1 MTAGTV
7 GEDEESSIDKRPKK
21 ARAAVD
27 QTPRA
32 VLNEPSSNPNNRQQ
46 QQQQQVVRINTKITM
61 SSQQLQYRPTTLER
75 AYASHLL
82 QTYFQTPPTPNSD
95 TTPLRVSGRQAVPFL
110 TTSGVERTLLRLL
123 WSVADPEAVGT
134 LVIRNQFHVLL
145 RLVAMA
151 QAHFLPPLTTTAAN
165 NDDGRMTD
173 ADKIEILT
181 NTLRDN
187 SHLVIALPTFSA
199 DTSCPSVAYLLGTFS
214 SVVTA
219 KENSMLDYSNNSGNN
234 IGGNNVDVS
243 SMLTNHDLQYQLWQQ
258 QQQQQQNQQ
267 QQDNSQG
274 GEQNNNMMSV
284 SDAFGSL
291 PEVEDRPLPPLKF
304 DTPTTTPAAA
314 VEDVKSLPLSTVV
327 DNGDVNGEGE
337 LNNDMEEVS
346 DEGFGDFDDSNNP
359 MQTTNEGMGSDDVNP
374 TSSTAAAAAAA
385 VVENDEADFGGFEST
400 PNNYNNDSDVK
411 TESSADDDSN
421 EAENADDAGFGNFSD
436 SFPPPVPAMAEMT
449 LSENNAAQDSVA
461 NTTEQTPEIALGNS
475 VGNTLSI
482 SDAFGSLVNQE
493 DPPIQFGEMNAF
505 EGVAGDA
512 NVVNESDYVEEE
524 DDFGNFGSADTTAA
538 AVPVVEETKGHNN
551 EDFNEGPTA
560 SSAGMSVFDAF
571 GDVEDKPLPLLGG
584 FPSIANETT
593 APNAEEAEI
602 DDDGFGFGSFEATV
616 EAEPSNDDAPGD
628 DNFGTFEGAAVT
640 TTATEE
646 NVDAPVE
653 DSFGTFEDAAE
664 ETADSIDPINDSH
677 VEDSFGTFEGVGGEG
692 DIVEI
697 EENTDSHAEF
707 PAITP
712 DFPSPSQ
719 SDPFGSLPEVENL
732 PLPPLTSPF
741 LEEKKS
747 LEAPKAEEEEDDFGD
762 FDSPGAPD
770 AFLSP
775 HSEVDNSEQMVVS
788 NEDNFGGFES
798 TAVAVENNAEIE
810 SNNDAT
816 ESPDNDASPEITSSE
831 QSFPTPAIDTDS
843 VPFSEEKKSHDDAD
857 IGGVAAASLD
867 EVVGEEPKPSYD
879 LSAFDAFGDIEDA
892 PLPPLNG
899 FAPSANN
906 EIEAAETGDMEVN
919 NDESFGTFGMV
930 ETKPNA
936 DAPADDSFGTFADA
950 AISTVETPN
959 VDTPVEDS
967 FGTFEGVGEE
977 TAEPEPVVDDSF
989 GTFEGVAHE
998 TGQAE
1003 GSVNAPVEDSF
1014 GTFEGVAEETAETR
1028 PTEVE
1033 TLVENSFETFEGVG
1047 GEEETAEK
1055 EQNIALQTQVP
1066 AISFGLPSPS
1076 PSDPFGSLPEV
1087 ENLPLPPLTSPPFV
1101 ERKLEDV
1108 ALEVEENTPDSENDD
1123 FGDFGSVPVDDG
1135 SCDVLHLESKQMD
1148 EDDFGGFES
1157 TTPQVQANED
1167 VFGSATDNTNDNTSS
1182 ARSEVEND
1190 VDDFGDFGEAQVS
1203 APPLDTASMAIDAAE
1218 NANNIVDT
1226 EDDFGDFG
1234 EAQVPAPPLDDFGD
1248 FGEAQVSAPPLDT
1261 ASMDIDA
1268 AANANNTDD
1277 TDDDFGFGD
1286 WGSGDWQGQ
1295 APEGN
1300 ESASALVPDILSGGF
1315 DAFSD
1320 PAPEST
1326 AIAATDEQATPTTPN
1341 GEYDDEFGSFEA
1353 PESGVTQD
1361 EGSEGFVFVENT
1373 EPNSQFDAF
1382 GDFSSPASESFSA
1395 FDSGANEDKIMPPK
1409 LEEDNADGFGDF
1421 SSFDNGA
1428 QQLEEVKEGSQKISL
1443 SRQELIGSEYTNL
1456 MERWATIIFKSSKLQ
1471 NHVLGLAEFVRV
1483 VRCIAATI
1491 ADVFCLSDSIDLQ
1504 ASHLP
1509 EWNDNPIIA
1518 DAITIET
1525 LWSEINSRVIEL
1537 GVLPRPPQLETVVE
1551 IRGRANIATV
1561 QQKTDLCHLTLQPFV
1576 DKPCTQS
1583 SVDWNGHKYMACA
1596 ANLLLHRMS

>member
-1 MTAGTV
+1 
-7 GEDEESSIDKRPKK
+7 
-21 ARAAVD
+21 
-27 QTPRA
+27 
-32 VLNEPSSNPNNRQQ
+32 
-46 QQQQQVVRINTKITM
+46 
-61 SSQQLQYRPTTLER
+61 
-75 AYASHLL
+75 
-82 QTYFQTPPTPNSD
+82 
-95 TTPLRVSGRQAVPFL
+95 VPFL

-165 NDDGRMTD
+165 NNDGRMMTD

-199 DTSCPSVAYLLGTFS
+199 DTSCPSVAYLLGTFP

-219 KENSMLDYSNNSGNN
+219 KENSLLDYSNNTS
-234 IGGNNVDVS
+234 NNVGGDNVDIS
-243 SMLTNHDLQYQLWQQ
+243 SMLTNHDLQYQLW
-258 QQQQQQNQQ
+258 QQQNQQ

-304 DTPTTTPAAA
+304 DTPTTTPAAT
-314 VEDVKSLPLSTVV
+314 VEDIKSLPLSTVV
-327 DNGDVNGEGE
+327 DNGDVTGEGE
-337 LNNDMEEVS
+337 LNNVMEEVS
-346 DEGFGDFDDSNNP
+346 DEGFGDFDDSNNS
-359 MQTTNEGMGSDDVNP
+359 MQTTNEGMGSDVNP
-374 TSSTAAAAAAA
+374 TFSPASAAAA
-385 VVENDEADFGGFEST
+385 VVENDEDDFGGFEST

-411 TESSADDDSN
+411 TESSAEDDSN
-421 EAENADDAGFGNFSD
+421 EAENADSGFGDFSD
-436 SFPPPVPAMAEMT
+436 SFPPPAPAMAEMT
-449 LSENNAAQDSVA
+449 PSENNAAQGSVA

-475 VGNTLSI
+475 VGNTLSM

-512 NVVNESDYVEEE
+512 NVVNESENVEEE
-524 DDFGNFGSADTTAA
+524 DDFGNFGSADIIAA
-538 AVPVVEETKGHNN
+538 AAAAPVAEETKGHNN
-551 EDFNEGPTA
+551 EDFNEGLTA
-560 SSAGMSVFDAF
+560 SSVGMSVFDAF
-571 GDVEDKPLPLLGG
+571 GDVEDKPLPPLGG
-584 FPSIANETT
+584 FPFIAIETG
-593 APNAEEAEI
+593 APHSEEAEV

-646 NVDAPVE
+646 NDDAPVE

-664 ETADSIDPINDSH
+664 ETADSTEPINDSH

-707 PAITP
+707 PAITS
-712 DFPSPSQ
+712 DFPSLSQ

-741 LEEKKS
+741 FEEKKS
-747 LEAPKAEEEEDDFGD
+747 LEAPTAEEEDDDFGD

-788 NEDNFGGFES
+788 NEDDFGGFES
-798 TAVAVENNAEIE
+798 TAFAVENNAEIE
-810 SNNDAT
+810 SNND
-816 ESPDNDASPEITSSE
+816 DDASPEIAISE
-831 QSFPTPAIDTDS
+831 QSFPTPTIDTDL
-843 VPFSEEKKSHDDAD
+843 VPFSEEKKSHEDAD

-867 EVVGEEPKPSYD
+867 EVVGEEPKPSYG

-906 EIEAAETGDMEVN
+906 EIEATETGDMEVN
-919 NDESFGTFGMV
+919 YDESFGTFGMV
-930 ETKPNA
+930 ETKPNV
-936 DAPADDSFGTFADA
+936 DAPADDSFGTFEDA
-950 AISTVETPN
+950 AMSTVETPN

-967 FGTFEGVGEE
+967 FGTFEGVAEE

-1003 GSVNAPVEDSF
+1003 GSVDAPVEDSF

-1028 PTEVE
+1028 PIEVE
-1033 TLVENSFETFEGVG
+1033 TLVEDSFGTFEGVG
-1047 GEEETAEK
+1047 GEGETADM
-1055 EQNIALQTQVP
+1055 EQNIASQSEVP

-1076 PSDPFGSLPEV
+1076 PSDPFGALPEV
-1087 ENLPLPPLTSPPFV
+1087 ENLPLPPFTSPPFV
-1101 ERKLEDV
+1101 ERKLENV

-1203 APPLDTASMAIDAAE
+1203 APPLDTASANIDASTTKNDE
-1218 NANNIVDT
+1218 
-1226 EDDFGDFG
+1226 
-1234 EAQVPAPPLDDFGD
+1234 DDFGD

-1261 ASMDIDA
+1261 ASMAIDA
-1268 AANANNTDD
+1268 AENANNTDD

-1341 GEYDDEFGSFEA
+1341 GENDDEFGSFEA

-1373 EPNSQFDAF
+1373 ESNSQVDAF

-1395 FDSGANEDKIMPPK
+1395 FDSGANEDKIMQPK

-1428 QQLEEVKEGSQKISL
+1428 QQLEEVKEGSQKSSL

-1456 MERWATIIFKSSKLQ
+1456 MEHLASIVSTVKSDVERGQKIIEYISKTLPSSDRAIIFKSSKLQ

-1491 ADVFCLSDSIDLQ
+1491 ADVFCLSDNIDLQ

>member
-1 MTAGTV
+1 
-7 GEDEESSIDKRPKK
+7 
-21 ARAAVD
+21 
-27 QTPRA
+27 
-32 VLNEPSSNPNNRQQ
+32 
-46 QQQQQVVRINTKITM
+46 
-61 SSQQLQYRPTTLER
+61 
-75 AYASHLL
+75 
-82 QTYFQTPPTPNSD
+82 
-95 TTPLRVSGRQAVPFL
+95 
-110 TTSGVERTLLRLL
+110 
-123 WSVADPEAVGT
+123 VADPEAVGT

-173 ADKIEILT
+173 ADKIAILT

-199 DTSCPSVAYLLGTFS
+199 DTSCPSVAYLLGTFP

-219 KENSMLDYSNNSGNN
+219 KENSLLDYSNNSGNN
-234 IGGNNVDVS
+234 VGGNNVDVS

-304 DTPTTTPAAA
+304 DTPTTTPAAT
-314 VEDVKSLPLSTVV
+314 VEDIKSLPLSTVV

-337 LNNDMEEVS
+337 MNNVIKEVS

-359 MQTTNEGMGSDDVNP
+359 MQSTNEGMGSDVNP
-374 TSSTAAAAAAA
+374 TFSTAAVAD
-385 VVENDEADFGGFEST
+385 VVENDEDDFGGFEST

-411 TESSADDDSN
+411 TESSAEDDSN
-421 EAENADDAGFGNFSD
+421 ETENADDAGFGNFSD
-436 SFPPPVPAMAEMT
+436 SFPPPVPAVAEMT
-449 LSENNAAQDSVA
+449 PPENNAAQGSVA
-461 NTTEQTPEIALGNS
+461 NTAEQTSDIALGNS

-512 NVVNESDYVEEE
+512 NVVNESDNVEEE

-560 SSAGMSVFDAF
+560 SSVGMSVFDAF

-584 FPSIANETT
+584 FPSIANEIG

-646 NVDAPVE
+646 NVDSPIE

-664 ETADSIDPINDSH
+664 ETADSTEPINDSH
-677 VEDSFGTFEGVGGEG
+677 AEDSFGTFEGVGGEG
-692 DIVEI
+692 DIMEI
-697 EENTDSHAEF
+697 EENTASHAEF
-707 PAITP
+707 PAITS

-741 LEEKKS
+741 FEEKKS
-747 LEAPKAEEEEDDFGD
+747 LEAPTAEEEDDDFGD

-788 NEDNFGGFES
+788 NEDDFGGFES
-798 TAVAVENNAEIE
+798 TAFAVENNAEIE
-810 SNNDAT
+810 SNNDVT
-816 ESPDNDASPEITSSE
+816 ESPVNDASPEIAISE
-831 QSFPTPAIDTDS
+831 QSFPTPAIDTDL
-843 VPFSEEKKSHDDAD
+843 VPFPEEKKSHEDAD

-867 EVVGEEPKPSYD
+867 EVVGEEPKPSYG

-906 EIEAAETGDMEVN
+906 EIEATETGDMEVN

-930 ETKPNA
+930 ETKPNV
-936 DAPADDSFGTFADA
+936 DAPADDSFGKFEDA
-950 AISTVETPN
+950 AMSTVETPN

-967 FGTFEGVGEE
+967 FGTFEGVAEE

-998 TGQAE
+998 TDQAE
-1003 GSVNAPVEDSF
+1003 GSVDAPVEDSF

-1028 PTEVE
+1028 PIAVE
-1033 TLVENSFETFEGVG
+1033 TLVEDSFGTFEGVG
-1047 GEEETAEK
+1047 GEGETADM
-1055 EQNIALQTQVP
+1055 EQNIASQSEVP

-1076 PSDPFGSLPEV
+1076 PSDPFGALPEV
-1087 ENLPLPPLTSPPFV
+1087 ENLPLPPFTSPPFV
-1101 ERKLEDV
+1101 ERKLENV

-1148 EDDFGGFES
+1148 EDDFGGFER

-1203 APPLDTASMAIDAAE
+1203 APPLDTASANIDASTTKNDEDDFGDFGEAQVSAPPLDTASMAIDAAE
-1218 NANNIVDT
+1218 NANYIVDT

-1234 EAQVPAPPLDDFGD
+1234 EAQVPAPQLVTASTNIDTTTKKNDEDDFGD

-1295 APEGN
+1295 APEGD

-1341 GEYDDEFGSFEA
+1341 GDNDDEFGSFEA

-1373 EPNSQFDAF
+1373 ESNSQVDAF

-1395 FDSGANEDKIMPPK
+1395 FDSGADEGKIMQPK

-1428 QQLEEVKEGSQKISL
+1428 QLEEVKEGSQKSSR
-1443 SRQELIGSEYTNL
+1443 SRQELIGSEYANL
-1456 MERWATIIFKSSKLQ
+1456 MEHWASIVSTVKSDVERGQKIIEYISKTLPSSDRAIIFKSSKLQ

-1491 ADVFCLSDSIDLQ
+1491 ADVFCLSDNIDLQ